1 MPNTPEPI
9 ALLPNP
15 YYVGDRP
22 ATKRTPVMHYWA
34 SIPDEVLQFPG
45 FTCLPVAVWN
55 ARVMVEMPTEVK
67 RLDIIRRR
75 VMQQMGL
82 SNRQK
87 GTPVLRYLET
97 HNARSRDVQ
106 FVSIQS
112 HEKQSLDGYD
122 VRAIMEEAETDVAI
136 AICRT
141 PSHAFA
147 MVLDGGELHMV
158 DNGSFDDWDRW
169 RVSNIT
175 RVIIPKPSGPEHS
188 NPNIYV

>member
-1 MPNTPEPI
+1 MPNKPAPV

-15 YYVGDRP
+15 YYEGDRP

-55 ARVMVEMPTEVK
+55 ARVMVDMPTEVK
-67 RLDIIRRR
+67 RLDTIRRR

-106 FVSIQS
+106 FVSHS
-112 HEKQSLDGYD
+112 EP
-122 VRAIMEEAETDVAI
+122 REAESGRLRCTGYHGRDRDGRCHSRMPDTQPRIRNGVGWRRVAY
-136 AICRT
+136 
-141 PSHAFA
+141 
-147 MVLDGGELHMV
+147 GG
-158 DNGSFDDWDRW
+158 
-169 RVSNIT
+169 
-175 RVIIPKPSGPEHS
+175 
-188 NPNIYV
+188 